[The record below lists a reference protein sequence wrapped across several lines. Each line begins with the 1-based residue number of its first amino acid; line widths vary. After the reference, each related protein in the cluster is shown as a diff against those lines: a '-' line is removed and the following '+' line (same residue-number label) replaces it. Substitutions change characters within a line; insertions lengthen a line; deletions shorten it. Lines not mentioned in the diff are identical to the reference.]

1 MGKNWGHIQRS
12 KGHRSGLEDK
22 VSDEL
27 KSRGI
32 DGEYEKHQI
41 QYTKPATNH
50 TYKPD
55 FRLPNG
61 IFIETKGRF
70 TLEDRKKHLL
80 IKQQKPDLDIRF
92 VFQNPN
98 AKLTKKSKTTYS
110 MWADKNGFKWS
121 NKDIPDEW
129 INEEPKSFL
138 FG

>member
-1 MGKNWGHIQRS
+1 MAKNWGHIQRT

-27 KSRGI
+27 KSKGI

-98 AKLTKKSKTTYS
+98 AKLTKKSKTTYG
-110 MWADKNGFKWS
+110 MWVDKNGFKR
-121 NKDIPDEW
+121 IE
-129 INEEPKSFL
+129 
-138 FG
+138 

>member
-1 MGKNWGHIQRS
+1 MGKNWGHIQRT

-27 KSRGI
+27 KSKGI

-98 AKLTKKSKTTYS
+98 AKLTKKSKTTYG

-121 NKDIPDEW
+121 NKDIPEEW
-129 INEEPKSFL
+129 MNEEPKSFL